1 MESHEVKIKT
11 EFIKLQDS
19 LKFAGAVETGG
30 DAKLII
36 QEGRVTVNGEVCE
49 MRGKKLRPGDRA
61 AIDHA
66 LELVV
71 T

>member
-11 EFIKLQDS
+11 EFIKLQDL

-49 MRGKKLRPGDRA
+49 MRGKKLRPGDRVE
-61 AIDHA
+61 
-66 LELVV
+66 LPGVQLVV
-71 T
+71 E

>member
-11 EFIKLQDS
+11 EFIKLQDL

-49 MRGKKLRPGDRA
+49 MRGKKLHPGDRA